1 VVNER
6 HHIFL
11 RITYKR
17 YENHATIAIQ
27 SIMYFIAQQRRIKS
41 ANAKYIMQTPDGLTL
56 H

>member
-1 VVNER
+1 MNVI
-6 HHIFL
+6 IFS
-11 RITYKR
+11 
-17 YENHATIAIQ
+17 YELLTNVMKTNHATIAIQ